1 MPLRRPVL
9 LLRLRP
15 WLEDQLHLSHG
26 LEVVRHPDP
35 LLATWRLEDALAA
48 IADLLVALELL
59 PQQLQEAA
67 DLLEFSS
74 FDLDGEGA
82 VQEAGDVGASLR
94 PLAGQGAGIRGVEGD
109 GQGVDVLQHS
119 IKAFGAGQLRF
130 RGR

>member
-9 LLRLRP
+9 LLRFRP

-74 FDLDGEGA
+74 FDLGGEGA
-82 VQEAGDVGASLR
+82 VQEAGDVGIILC
-94 PLAGQGAGIRGVEGD
+94 PLAWIGAGIGGVYGD
-109 GQGVDVLQHS
+109 G
-119 IKAFGAGQLRF
+119 
-130 RGR
+130 